1 MKVKISIFSLLII
14 GLFVLSCKNDSGVEP
29 TPKPKI
35 EGTVTFSGN
44 WPEAADD
51 VRIVIGTDFPIKR
64 FDDLKMSKSI
74 GSDGDINYSIEV
86 EKGSYKFIGVAWK
99 PQTGVW
105 GLASICGVYSAD
117 TDFLAPAP
125 VTVSD
130 DGQVVS
136 GINMAVDRSRAKKL
150 TAARVVG
157 SVDLQGAWPD
167 SYASAVVI
175 TSGKDLIAESF
186 DLLDFNMGTA
196 LERGQTSADY
206 TVDTPAGTNRTIGVV
221 FLDSD
226 GKVTQEAVYFSQNNG
241 GLKVQDQN
249 VTDNQTVD
257 GPDFNIKMGSVTS
270 GIQGTVSFT
279 GSWPAKAEEVR
290 LIAATIFPPAIE
302 ELIIGEEISPDASNH
317 KYTFYLEPAAYK
329 LIGVAWRAEGTDW
342 DIVSICGAYFAGEDS
357 LAPSEVVVPDEN
369 TIVKDINIVVR
380 RSRAR
385 KATETY
391 IQGNVT
397 FTGTWP
403 TGITEARVIAT
414 TKFQIFP
421 TILPT
426 MLDLALSDPIT
437 PGITSTQYTLKAF
450 PGTFAAV
457 GVIFLKADQPLSIDD
472 ILYSL
477 DVGGLSINP
486 FVVPENS
493 TVAGPNFDIKF

>member
-1 MKVKISIFSLLII
+1 
-14 GLFVLSCKNDSGVEP
+14 
-29 TPKPKI
+29 
-35 EGTVTFSGN
+35 
-44 WPEAADD
+44 
-51 VRIVIGTDFPIKR
+51 
-64 FDDLKMSKSI
+64 
-74 GSDGDINYSIEV
+74 
-86 EKGSYKFIGVAWK
+86 
-99 PQTGVW
+99 
-105 GLASICGVYSAD
+105 
-117 TDFLAPAP
+117 
-125 VTVSD
+125 
-130 DGQVVS
+130 
-136 GINMAVDRSRAKKL
+136 
-150 TAARVVG
+150 
-157 SVDLQGAWPD
+157 
-167 SYASAVVI
+167 
-175 TSGKDLIAESF
+175 
-186 DLLDFNMGTA
+186 
-196 LERGQTSADY
+196 
-206 TVDTPAGTNRTIGVV
+206 VDTPAGTNRTIGVV